1 MVITCIIQIAMVLL
15 DGATAT
21 NGWLAEI
28 LDKFNDQTV
37 KEIWTGSGADGSN
50 PAYWSLLIPA
60 ASALGSVFALFLAAR
75 IAYRTMVLD
84 KGLDILQMFRPLAV
98 SLVLA
103 FWYPLTWS
111 LYNLTLPFEDFFRT
125 VYELKND
132 EVNRLKDERARLALQ
147 LSDGVRIKAAEAQAA
162 QAAVD
167 GVMADKQ
174 GDPGGGMDTPESGRD
189 VMVNEMG
196 DVIFEETSVMDPS
209 RAIVTADGD
218 TIHNT
223 DILSM
228 TTHAATFNFI
238 ENIVLWLAEMFWMF
252 GICTLFLI
260 RNLYLT
266 VLVFFGPVWMACTL
280 LQVWKDKWADW
291 VSRFVS
297 VSLYGPLCY
306 LGMIFALHLVT
317 FALKGDISR
326 MTETLGSEADLWS
339 YIEYVSTG
347 SFMTIGYYCIA
358 LVVGTAV
365 IPLAVEFAGMA
376 LPADVARGATS
387 FFSGMQGKV
396 NMAVEETEKAVK
408 TVVIAAATAGAGAAA
423 ESAAEKEVAKAA
435 ENIDSLRPEDSWA
448 DDGPDDDIGSRAES
462 FADRFWQQRM
472 QEADD
477 EQAAMQQA
485 LDDMDE
491 FIRKAE
497 AENGEE
503 FVRRFQQ
510 RSLEN
515 AELYS
520 IVCGKDAGR
529 QIFPDEEK
537 KMQFLDKMGL
547 KELHDKRL
555 ELVDKAVK
563 KEENGDDATAE
574 WAEYDYFDMLYKER
588 AAAIFDMRDGR
599 SVIRDEDRVT
609 MEAQRAADRI
619 CAEEML
625 HDDGTQ
631 DSRAARERA
640 ETAAEDLAAFRRA
653 EAEGRGDEYMRIREE
668 RIRENHILAE
678 LAETGT
684 VGLHWF
690 GGSVAA
696 RGQFLAAHGL
706 KDVVR
711 KAEKMQRLAEKSY
724 RSAHKTAR
732 KDMQRYYNRV
742 GAARDKAAADITRR
756 IAEECRDRLYAR
768 GITRQFATAGY
779 RNRFGGRYASV
790 PMADYKVA
798 RWKSERARLAHRK
811 VFLQEYNDG
820 QYATLAGSSAWFT
833 FFLEDEKAR
842 KDMRQELMQM
852 KTMQSAAVRKN
863 YLDRLRKKYDLVD
876 GSSMSGAAFHMAVA
890 EAAVDNPGIVTQV
903 LDNLDEIEAAIQKKV
918 DPRVN
923 RKKSL

>member
-1 MVITCIIQIAMVLL
+1 MVLL

-37 KEIWTGSGADGSN
+37 KEIWTGSGTDGSS

-103 FWYPLTWS
+103 FWYPVTWS
-111 LYNLTLPFEDFFRT
+111 LYSLTLPFEDFFRIA
-125 VYELKND
+125 YEQKND
-132 EVNRLKDERARLALQ
+132 EVNRLKDQRARLALQ
-147 LSDGVRIKAAEAQAA
+147 LSDGVRLKASEAQAA

-174 GDPGGGMDTPESGRD
+174 GDPDGSMDTPESGYN

-196 DVIFEETSVMDPS
+196 DVIFDETSFMDPS
-209 RAIVTADGD
+209 QAIVTADGD

-228 TTHAATFNFI
+228 TTDASTFNFI
-238 ENIVLWLAEMFWMF
+238 ENVILWLAEMFWMF

-297 VSLYGPLCY
+297 VCLYGPLCY
-306 LGMIFALHLVT
+306 LGMIFALYLIT

-326 MTETLGSEADLWS
+326 ITEALASEANLWS

-365 IPLAVEFAGMA
+365 IPLAVEFAGMV

-396 NMAVEETEKAVK
+396 NMAVEETEKAAK
-408 TVVIAAATAGAGAAA
+408 AVVVGAFTAGAGAVA
-423 ESAAEKEVAKAA
+423 ETAAEKEVAKAA
-435 ENIDSLRPEDSWA
+435 EKIDKMRPEEAWTEEAA
-448 DDGPDDDIGSRAES
+448 DGYTDNQAES
-462 FADRFWQQRM
+462 FADRFWQERM

-529 QIFPDEEK
+529 QIFQNEEQK
-537 KMQFLDKMGL
+537 KQFLEKMGL
-547 KELHDKRL
+547 ADLYDKRM
-555 ELVDKAVK
+555 ELVDKAIR
-563 KEENGDDATAE
+563 KEQKGDDATAE

-588 AAAIFDMRDGR
+588 AAAVFDMRDGR

-631 DSRAARERA
+631 DSRSARERA
-640 ETAAEDLAAFRRA
+640 GTAAEDLAALRRA
-653 EAEGRGDEYMRIREE
+653 EAEGRSDEYIRIREE
-668 RIRENHILAE
+668 RIRENHMLAE

-684 VGLHWF
+684 IGLHWF
-690 GGSVAA
+690 GGSMAA
-696 RGQFLAAHGL
+696 RNQFLAAHGL

-711 KAEKMQRLAEKSY
+711 KAEKMQRLAEKNY
-724 RSAHKTAR
+724 RSAHKTGR
-732 KDMQRYYNRV
+732 KDMQRYYKRI

-756 IAEECRDRLYAR
+756 IAGECRDRLYAR
-768 GITRQFATAGY
+768 GITGQFATAGY
-779 RNRFGGRYASV
+779 RNRFGGRYTSV
-790 PMADYKVA
+790 PTADYKVA
-798 RWKSERARLAHRK
+798 RWKSERTRLAHRK

-842 KDMRQELMQM
+842 KDMRHELMQM
-852 KTMQSAAVRKN
+852 KTMRSAAVRKN
-863 YLDRLRKKYDLVD
+863 YLDHLHKKYSLVD
-876 GSSMSGAAFHMAVA
+876 GSTMSGAAFHMAVA
-890 EAAVDNPGIVTQV
+890 EAAVDNPDIVTQV
-903 LDNLDEIEAAIQKKV
+903 LDNLDEIEKAVQNKV

-923 RKKSL
+923 RKKG

>member
-37 KEIWTGSGADGSN
+37 KEIWTGSGTDGSS

-103 FWYPLTWS
+103 FWYPVTWS
-111 LYNLTLPFEDFFRT
+111 LYSLTLPFEDFFRIA
-125 VYELKND
+125 YEQKND
-132 EVNRLKDERARLALQ
+132 EVNRLKDQRARLALQ
-147 LSDGVRIKAAEAQAA
+147 LSDGVRLKASEAQAA

-174 GDPGGGMDTPESGRD
+174 GDPDGSMDTPESGYN

-196 DVIFEETSVMDPS
+196 DVIFDETSFMDPS
-209 RAIVTADGD
+209 QAIVTADGD

-228 TTHAATFNFI
+228 TTDASTFNFI
-238 ENIVLWLAEMFWMF
+238 ENVILWLAEMFWMF

-297 VSLYGPLCY
+297 VCLYGPLCY
-306 LGMIFALHLVT
+306 LGMIFALYLIT

-326 MTETLGSEADLWS
+326 ITEALTSEANLWS

-365 IPLAVEFAGMA
+365 IPLAVEFAGMV

-396 NMAVEETEKAVK
+396 NMAVEETEKAAK
-408 TVVIAAATAGAGAAA
+408 AVVVGAFTAGAGAVA
-423 ESAAEKEVAKAA
+423 ETAAEKEVAKAA
-435 ENIDSLRPEDSWA
+435 EKIDKMRPVEAWTEEAA
-448 DDGPDDDIGSRAES
+448 DAYTDNQAES

-477 EQAAMQQA
+477 EQEAMQQA

-529 QIFPDEEK
+529 QIFQNEEQK
-537 KMQFLDKMGL
+537 KQFLEKMGL
-547 KELHDKRL
+547 ADLYDKRM
-555 ELVDKAVK
+555 ELVDKAIK
-563 KEENGDDATAE
+563 KEQKGDDATAE

-588 AAAIFDMRDGR
+588 AAAVFDMRDGR

-631 DSRAARERA
+631 DSRSARERA
-640 ETAAEDLAAFRRA
+640 GTAAEDLAALRRA
-653 EAEGRGDEYMRIREE
+653 EAEGRSDEYIRIREE
-668 RIRENHILAE
+668 RIRENHMLAE

-684 VGLHWF
+684 IGLHWF

-696 RGQFLAAHGL
+696 RNQFLAAHGL

-724 RSAHKTAR
+724 RSAHKTGR
-732 KDMQRYYNRV
+732 KDMQRYYKRI

-756 IAEECRDRLYAR
+756 IAGECRDRLYAR
-768 GITRQFATAGY
+768 GITGQFATAGY
-779 RNRFGGRYASV
+779 RNRFGGRYTSV
-790 PMADYKVA
+790 PTADYKVA
-798 RWKSERARLAHRK
+798 RWKSERSRLAHRK

-842 KDMRQELMQM
+842 KDMRHELMQM
-852 KTMQSAAVRKN
+852 KTMRSAAVRKN
-863 YLDRLRKKYDLVD
+863 YLDRLRKKYSLVD
-876 GSSMSGAAFHMAVA
+876 GSTMSGAAFHMAVA
-890 EAAVDNPGIVTQV
+890 EAAVDNPDIVTQV
-903 LDNLDEIEAAIQKKV
+903 LDNLDEIEKAVQNKV

-923 RKKSL
+923 RKKG

>member
-1 MVITCIIQIAMVLL
+1 MVLL

-37 KEIWTGSGADGSN
+37 KEIWTGSGTDGSS

-103 FWYPLTWS
+103 FWYPITWS
-111 LYNLTLPFEDFFRT
+111 LYSLTLPFEDFFRIA
-125 VYELKND
+125 YEQKND
-132 EVNRLKDERARLALQ
+132 EVNRLKDQRARLALQ
-147 LSDGVRIKAAEAQAA
+147 LSDGVRLKASEAQAA

-174 GDPGGGMDTPESGRD
+174 GDPDGSMDTPESGYN

-196 DVIFEETSVMDPS
+196 DVIFDETSFMDPS
-209 RAIVTADGD
+209 QAIVTADGD

-228 TTHAATFNFI
+228 TTHASTFNFI
-238 ENIVLWLAEMFWMF
+238 ENVILWLAEMFWMF

-297 VSLYGPLCY
+297 VCLYGPLCY
-306 LGMIFALHLVT
+306 LGMIFALYLIT

-326 MTETLGSEADLWS
+326 ITEALTSEANLWS

-365 IPLAVEFAGMA
+365 IPLAVEFAGMV

-396 NMAVEETEKAVK
+396 NMAVEETEKAAK
-408 TVVIAAATAGAGAAA
+408 AVVVGAFTAGAGAVA
-423 ESAAEKEVAKAA
+423 ETAAEKEVAKAA
-435 ENIDSLRPEDSWA
+435 EKIDKMRPEEAWTEEAA
-448 DDGPDDDIGSRAES
+448 DGYTDNQAES
-462 FADRFWQQRM
+462 FADRFWQERM

-529 QIFPDEEK
+529 QIFQNEEQK
-537 KMQFLDKMGL
+537 KQFLEKMGL
-547 KELHDKRL
+547 ADLYDKRM
-555 ELVDKAVK
+555 ELVDKAIK
-563 KEENGDDATAE
+563 KEQKGDDATAE

-588 AAAIFDMRDGR
+588 AAAVFDMRDGR

-631 DSRAARERA
+631 DSRSARERA
-640 ETAAEDLAAFRRA
+640 GTAAEDLAALRRA
-653 EAEGRGDEYMRIREE
+653 EAEGRSDEYIRIREE
-668 RIRENHILAE
+668 RIRENHMLAE

-684 VGLHWF
+684 IGLHWF

-696 RGQFLAAHGL
+696 RNQFLAAHGL

-711 KAEKMQRLAEKSY
+711 KAEKMQRLAEKNY
-724 RSAHKTAR
+724 RSAHKTGR
-732 KDMQRYYNRV
+732 KDMQRYYKRI

-756 IAEECRDRLYAR
+756 IAGECRDRLYAR
-768 GITRQFATAGY
+768 GITGQFATAGY
-779 RNRFGGRYASV
+779 RNRFGGRYTSV
-790 PMADYKVA
+790 PTADYKVA
-798 RWKSERARLAHRK
+798 RWKSERSRLAHRK

-842 KDMRQELMQM
+842 KDMRHELMQM
-852 KTMQSAAVRKN
+852 KTMRSAEVCKN
-863 YLDRLRKKYDLVD
+863 YLERLRKKYSLVD
-876 GSSMSGAAFHMAVA
+876 GSTMSGAAFHMAVA
-890 EAAVDNPGIVTQV
+890 EAAVDNPDIVTQV
-903 LDNLDEIEAAIQKKV
+903 LDNLDEIEKAVQNKV

-923 RKKSL
+923 RKKG

>member
-37 KEIWTGSGADGSN
+37 KEIWTGSGTDGSN

-111 LYNLTLPFEDFFRT
+111 LYSLTLPFEDFFRIT
-125 VYELKND
+125 YEQKND
-132 EVNRLKDERARLALQ
+132 EVNRLKDQRARLALQ
-147 LSDGVRIKAAEAQAA
+147 LSDGVRLKASEAQAA
-162 QAAVD
+162 QAGVD

-174 GDPGGGMDTPESGRD
+174 GDPNGGMDTPESGRD

-228 TTHAATFNFI
+228 TTHATTFNFI
-238 ENIVLWLAEMFWMF
+238 ENVILWLAEMFWMF

-297 VSLYGPLCY
+297 VCLYGPLCY
-306 LGMIFALHLVT
+306 LGMIFALYLIT
-317 FALKGDISR
+317 FALRGDISR
-326 MTETLGSEADLWS
+326 MTEALASETNLWS

-365 IPLAVEFAGMA
+365 IPLAVEFAGMV

-396 NMAVEETEKAVK
+396 NMAVEETEKAAK
-408 TVVIAAATAGAGAAA
+408 AVVVGAFTAGAGAVA
-423 ESAAEKEVAKAA
+423 ETAAEKEVTKAA
-435 ENIDSLRPEDSWA
+435 EKIDKMRPEEAWTEEA
-448 DDGPDDDIGSRAES
+448 VDGYTDNQAES

-529 QIFPDEEK
+529 QIFQNEEQK
-537 KMQFLDKMGL
+537 KRFLEKMGL
-547 KELHDKRL
+547 ADLYDKRM
-555 ELVDKAVK
+555 ELVDKAIK
-563 KEENGDDATAE
+563 KEQKGDDATAE

-588 AAAIFDMRDGR
+588 AAAVFDMRDGR

-640 ETAAEDLAAFRRA
+640 GTAAEDLAALRRA
-653 EAEGRGDEYMRIREE
+653 EAEGRSDEYIRIREE
-668 RIRENHILAE
+668 RIRENHMLAE

-684 VGLHWF
+684 IGLHWF

-696 RGQFLAAHGL
+696 RNQFLAAHGL

-711 KAEKMQRLAEKSY
+711 KAEKMQRLAEKNY
-724 RSAHKTAR
+724 RSAHKTGR
-732 KDMQRYYNRV
+732 KDMQRYYKRI

-756 IAEECRDRLYAR
+756 IAGECRDRLYAR
-768 GITRQFATAGY
+768 GITGQFATAGY
-779 RNRFGGRYASV
+779 RNRFGGRYTSV
-790 PMADYKVA
+790 PTADYKVA
-798 RWKSERARLAHRK
+798 RWKSERTRLAHRK
-811 VFLQEYNDG
+811 VFLQEYNNG

-842 KDMRQELMQM
+842 KDMRHELMQM
-852 KTMQSAAVRKN
+852 KTMRSAAVRMN
-863 YLDRLRKKYDLVD
+863 YLDRLRKKYSLVD
-876 GSSMSGAAFHMAVA
+876 GSTMSGAAFHMAVA
-890 EAAVDNPGIVTQV
+890 EAAVDNPDIVTQV
-903 LDNLDEIEAAIQKKV
+903 LDNLDEIEKAVQNKV

-923 RKKSL
+923 RKKGL

>member
-37 KEIWTGSGADGSN
+37 KEIWTGSGTDGSS

-103 FWYPLTWS
+103 FWYPITWS
-111 LYNLTLPFEDFFRT
+111 LYSLTLPFEDFFRIA
-125 VYELKND
+125 YEQKND
-132 EVNRLKDERARLALQ
+132 EVNRLKDQRARLALQ
-147 LSDGVRIKAAEAQAA
+147 LSDGVRLKASEAQAA

-174 GDPGGGMDTPESGRD
+174 GDPDGSMDTPESGYN

-196 DVIFEETSVMDPS
+196 DVIFDETSFMDPS
-209 RAIVTADGD
+209 QAIVTADGD

-228 TTHAATFNFI
+228 TTHASTFNFI
-238 ENIVLWLAEMFWMF
+238 ENVILWLAEMFWMF

-297 VSLYGPLCY
+297 VCLYGPLCY
-306 LGMIFALHLVT
+306 LGMIFALYLIT

-326 MTETLGSEADLWS
+326 ITEALTSEANLWS

-347 SFMTIGYYCIA
+347 SFLTIGYYCIA

-365 IPLAVEFAGMA
+365 IPLAVEFAGMV

-396 NMAVEETEKAVK
+396 NMAVEETEKAAK
-408 TVVIAAATAGAGAAA
+408 AVVVGAFTAGAGAVA
-423 ESAAEKEVAKAA
+423 ETAAEKEVAKAA
-435 ENIDSLRPEDSWA
+435 EKIDKMRPEEAWTEEAA
-448 DDGPDDDIGSRAES
+448 DAYTDNQAES

-477 EQAAMQQA
+477 EQEAMQQA

-529 QIFPDEEK
+529 QIFQNEEQK
-537 KMQFLDKMGL
+537 KQFLENMGL
-547 KELHDKRL
+547 ADLYDKRM
-555 ELVDKAVK
+555 ELVDKAIK
-563 KEENGDDATAE
+563 KEQKGDDATAE

-588 AAAIFDMRDGR
+588 AAAVFDMRDGR

-631 DSRAARERA
+631 DSRSARERA
-640 ETAAEDLAAFRRA
+640 GTAAEDLAALRRA
-653 EAEGRGDEYMRIREE
+653 EAEGRSDEYIRIREE
-668 RIRENHILAE
+668 RIRENHMLAE

-684 VGLHWF
+684 IGLHWF

-696 RGQFLAAHGL
+696 RNQFLAAHGL

-711 KAEKMQRLAEKSY
+711 KAEKMQRLAEKNY
-724 RSAHKTAR
+724 RSAHKTGR
-732 KDMQRYYNRV
+732 KDMQRYYKRI

-756 IAEECRDRLYAR
+756 IAGECRDRLYAR
-768 GITRQFATAGY
+768 GITGQFATAGY
-779 RNRFGGRYASV
+779 RNRFGGRYTSV
-790 PMADYKVA
+790 PTADYKVA
-798 RWKSERARLAHRK
+798 RWKSERTRLAHRK

-842 KDMRQELMQM
+842 KDMRHELMQM
-852 KTMQSAAVRKN
+852 KTMRSAAVRMN
-863 YLDRLRKKYDLVD
+863 YLDRLRKKYSLVD
-876 GSSMSGAAFHMAVA
+876 GSTMSGAAFHMAVA
-890 EAAVDNPGIVTQV
+890 EAAVDNPDIVTQV
-903 LDNLDEIEAAIQKKV
+903 LDNLDEIEKAVQNKV

-923 RKKSL
+923 RKKG